1 MTPTQARKILHKRV
15 PIAAVHWNVLDA
27 KYRLLDVH
35 PLEAVAT
42 LINALLTEPPTVVR
56 AREKLLRA
64 ALRAEVDFLTFERD
78 EARENLAAALARAEK
93 AEGALATVEDV
104 LAELID
110 IGRVHFARGPRMG
123 HWDEALAAVR
133 AARKEKK

>member
-42 LINALLTEPPTVVR
+42 LINALLTEPPAVVR

-64 ALRAEVDFLTFERD
+64 ALRAKLD
-78 EARENLAAALARAEK
+78 
-93 AEGALATVEDV
+93 ATRTE
-104 LAELID
+104 
-110 IGRVHFARGPRMG
+110 
-123 HWDEALAAVR
+123 WEALADAAADYADAVE
-133 AARKEKK
+133 AAKAKAKRGK